1 MGVLVGLVRE
11 VTVVEWGGKRRR
23 SEVLVDL
30 PERKEPV
37 IRPSWAP
44 VRADI
49 FGW

>member
-1 MGVLVGLVRE
+1 MMIGERE
-11 VTVVEWGGKRRR
+11 KRRRR
-23 SEVLVDL
+23 SEVVVVDL

>member
-1 MGVLVGLVRE
+1 MII
-11 VTVVEWGGKRRR
+11 GGRKRRS
-23 SEVLVDL
+23 SEVVDL

-37 IRPSWAP
+37 IRPIWAP